1 MSISYKSIKKC
12 IPFSNTHT
20 IRMTALL
27 FIAASGSA
35 CQARAKLIISD
46 ISSDA
51 RAIDISIW
59 KHRRI
64 SDSEKFEL
72 VPSNPTPV
80 FTAKDQIPKYR
91 INVEIDHNV
100 EYTIFAAT
108 FIPKPN
114 SQTELCLRDI
124 SSSIELNGL
133 SLLEAITDVSVPVHP
148 VRGDGIY
155 PSSSCLAKPG
165 EGGLWPSRKP
175 LIAQLSLSS
184 NSPIG
189 DPSMAA
195 DMAASAPMDMGMG
208 MGMPMDMGGGG
219 GPPDLGDSC
228 SSSSGLPSGVS
239 APPGTLALD
248 GWLLDPST
256 KLTVRYANKPDCT
269 PLIDSTAPSLPDAQ
283 HLVVPLTSEQI
294 GKLRR
299 QTLELSV
306 TNSSGQVATVQS
318 VL

>member
-12 IPFSNTHT
+12 IPFLNNRN

-27 FIAASGSA
+27 FIAASGTA

-51 RAIDISIW
+51 RALDISIW

-64 SDSEKFEL
+64 SDSDKFEL
-72 VPSNPTPV
+72 IPSNPTPV
-80 FTAKDQIPKYR
+80 FTSKDQIPKYR

-114 SQTELCLRDI
+114 SQTELCLQDI
-124 SSSIELNGL
+124 SSRIELNGL
-133 SLLEAITDVSVPVHP
+133 SLLEAIADVSVPVHP
-148 VRGDGIY
+148 VRGDGVY
-155 PSSSCLAKPG
+155 PSSSCLARPG
-165 EGGLWPSRKP
+165 DGGLWPSRKP

-189 DPSMAA
+189 DPSTAA
-195 DMAASAPMDMGMG
+195 DMAVSAPMDMGMG
-208 MGMPMDMGGGG
+208 MGMGGGG

-228 SSSSGLPSGVS
+228 SSSSGLPDGVN

-256 KLTVRYANKPDCT
+256 KLTVRYANKTGCAPIVDNA
-269 PLIDSTAPSLPDAQ
+269 APSSPDAQ
-283 HLVVPLTSEQI
+283 RLVVPLTSDQI